1 MRGYFGIGVEGISKA
16 INAGNLFRSAH
27 AFGASF
33 TFTVDSKVDL
43 ESDLRKSDTSDS
55 PGQVPYYSFD
65 SVESMLLPDRCAL
78 VGIELMDDAV
88 DLPSFRH
95 PRAAAYVLGM
105 ERGSLSP
112 EMVACCDHIV
122 KIPTRFCL
130 NLATAGAVVMYD
142 RQISLGR
149 FADRPV
155 VPGGTVEPL
164 PPPVF
169 GAPVWKRKEARRAR
183 RLQEAKSG
191 S

>member
-16 INAGNLFRSAH
+16 MNAGNLFRSAH

-33 TFTVDSKVDL
+33 AFTVDAKFDL
-43 ESDLRKSDTSDS
+43 EVDLRKSDTSDS
-55 PGQVPYYSFD
+55 AGQVPYYSFE
-65 SVESMLLPDRCAL
+65 SVETMLLPDHCAL
-78 VGIELMDDAV
+78 VGIELMDDAI

-142 RQISLGR
+142 RRISLDR
-149 FADRPV
+149 FADRPITA
-155 VPGGTVEPL
+155 GGPDEPL

-183 RLQEAKSG
+183 KLLEANSET
-191 S
+191 